1 MGYIENYNRW
11 LTSDK
16 TDDDTKAELA
26 AIKDNDEEIKLR
38 FYQSLQFGTAGL
50 RGTMNAGTNAMNVYT
65 VSQATQALATL
76 IKEEGTDAMSRGVA
90 IACDSRNNSELF
102 SKRAAEVLAANGIK
116 VYIFESL
123 RPTPVLSFAIR
134 HLNCIA
140 GINITASHNPKEY
153 NGYKAYWEDGAQLP
167 PEHAQKVSDIIDVT
181 DIFDGVLSIPFEDG
195 IKNGLIEI
203 VGEEVDAVYLEN
215 VYAQAIDTEMIKKMA
230 DDIKI
235 VYTPLHGAGY
245 KLVPRVIDMLG
256 FKNLYMV
263 KEQSEPDGNFPTTPF
278 PNPEFKDVFN
288 PGIKLAKEIG
298 SDLIIATDPD
308 ADRVGIAVRVG
319 DDFVTM
325 TGNQVGAILL
335 EYIITALKNT
345 GKMPNGAYAVKS
357 FVSTELVSKIAAVN
371 GVKLYN
377 VFTGF
382 KYIGEVIKREEKPGV
397 AEFLLGFEESYGY
410 LRGTYARD
418 KDAVVGT
425 MLICEVAAY
434 YKKRGMTL
442 YDAMQEIYNKYGFY
456 RDGVDNITMKG
467 LDGIDRMKR
476 IMKKLREEP
485 PKTLAGV
492 DVDTVIDYNIP
503 CEYNLKTGEKTMLD
517 TGTTNT
523 VYFKC
528 GDDVVVI
535 RPSGTEPKIKLYY
548 LVSEKTAEGAD
559 EKVEKFKEAGLA
571 IIDSIK

>member
-203 VGEEVDAVYLEN
+203 VGEEVDAAYLEN
-215 VYAQAIDTEMIKKMA
+215 VYAQAIDTEMIKEMA

-559 EKVEKFKEAGLA
+559 AKVAKFKEAGLA
-571 IIDSIK
+571 IIDGIK

>member
-1 MGYIENYNRW
+1 MGYMENYNRW

-16 TDDDTKAELA
+16 TDEATKAELI

-65 VSQATQALATL
+65 VTQATQAIATL
-76 IKEEGTDAMSRGVA
+76 IKEEGKAAMERGVA

-102 SKRAAEVLAANGIK
+102 SKCAAEVLAANGIK
-116 VYIFESL
+116 VFIFESL

-153 NGYKAYWEDGAQLP
+153 NGYKAYWDDGAQLP
-167 PEHAQKVSDIIDVT
+167 PEHAQKVSDIIAVT
-181 DIFDGVLSIPFEDG
+181 DIFDGVSSIPFEDG
-195 IKNGLIEI
+195 IKNGLIKI
-203 VGEEVDAVYLEN
+203 IGEEVDAAYLEN
-215 VYAQAIDTEMIKKMA
+215 VYAQAIDTEMIKEMA

-382 KYIGEVIKREEKPGV
+382 KYIGEVIKREEKPGE

-485 PKTLAGV
+485 PKELAGV
-492 DVDTVIDYNIP
+492 AVDTVIDYNIP

-559 EKVEKFKEAGLA
+559 AKVAKFKEAGLA

>member
-559 EKVEKFKEAGLA
+559 EKVAKFKEAGLA

>member
-203 VGEEVDAVYLEN
+203 IGEEVDAAYLEN
-215 VYAQAIDTEMIKKMA
+215 VYAQAIDTEMIKEMA

-559 EKVEKFKEAGLA
+559 AKVAKFKEAGLA
-571 IIDSIK
+571 IIDGIK

>member
-203 VGEEVDAVYLEN
+203 VGEEVDAAYLEN
-215 VYAQAIDTEMIKKMA
+215 VYAQAIDTEMIKEMA

-559 EKVEKFKEAGLA
+559 AKVAKFKEAGLA

>member
-11 LTSDK
+11 LDSDK
-16 TDDDTKAELA
+16 TDDAIKAELA

-76 IKEEGTDAMSRGVA
+76 IKEEGQDAMKRGVA

-102 SKRAAEVLAANGIK
+102 SKRAAEVLAANGVK

-181 DIFDGVLSIPFEDG
+181 DIFDGVLAMPFEDG

-203 VGEEVDAVYLEN
+203 IGEEVDAAYLEN
-215 VYAQAIDTEMIKKMA
+215 VYAQAIDTEMIKEMA

-485 PKTLAGV
+485 PKTLAGIA
-492 DVDTVIDYNIP
+492 VDTVIDYNIP
-503 CEYNLKTGEKTMLD
+503 CEYNMKTGEKTMLD

-548 LVSEKTAEGAD
+548 LVSEATAEGAD
-559 EKVEKFKEAGLA
+559 AKVAKFKEAGLA
-571 IIDSIK
+571 IIDSIQ

>member
-16 TDDDTKAELA
+16 TDDATKAELI
-26 AIKDNDEEIKLR
+26 AIKDNDDEIKLR

-65 VSQATQALATL
+65 VTQATQALATL
-76 IKEEGTDAMSRGVA
+76 IKEEGADAMKRGVA

-102 SKRAAEVLAANGIK
+102 SKCAAEVLAANGIK
-116 VYIFESL
+116 VFIFESL

-167 PEHAQKVSDIIDVT
+167 PEHAQKVSDIIAVT

-203 VGEEVDAVYLEN
+203 IGEQVDAAYLEN
-215 VYAQAIDTEMIKKMA
+215 VYAQAIDLETVKEMA

-256 FKNLYMV
+256 IKNLYMV

-382 KYIGEVIKREEKPGV
+382 KYIGEVIKREEKPGE

-434 YKKRGMTL
+434 YKKRGMTF

-485 PKTLAGV
+485 PKELAGV
-492 DVDTVIDYNIP
+492 AVDTVIDYNIP
-503 CEYNLKTGEKTMLD
+503 CEYDLKTGEKTMLD

-559 EKVEKFKEAGLA
+559 AKVAKFKQAGLA

>member
-1 MGYIENYNRW
+1 MGYMENYNRW

-16 TDDDTKAELA
+16 TDEATKAELI

-65 VSQATQALATL
+65 VTQATQAIATL
-76 IKEEGTDAMSRGVA
+76 IKEEGKAAMERGVA

-102 SKRAAEVLAANGIK
+102 SKCAAEVLSANGIK
-116 VYIFESL
+116 VFIFESL

-153 NGYKAYWEDGAQLP
+153 NGYKAYWDDGAQLP
-167 PEHAQKVSDIIDVT
+167 PEHAQKVSDIIAVT
-181 DIFDGVLSIPFEDG
+181 DIFDGVSSIPFEDG
-195 IKNGLIEI
+195 IKNGLIKI
-203 VGEEVDAVYLEN
+203 IGEEVDAAYLEN
-215 VYAQAIDTEMIKKMA
+215 VYAQAIDTEMIKEMA

-382 KYIGEVIKREEKPGV
+382 KYIGEVIKREEKPGE

-485 PKTLAGV
+485 PKELAGV
-492 DVDTVIDYNIP
+492 AVDTVIDYNIP
-503 CEYNLKTGEKTMLD
+503 CEYNLKTGKKTMLD

-559 EKVEKFKEAGLA
+559 AKVAKFKEAGLA

>member
-1 MGYIENYNRW
+1 MGYMENYNRW

-16 TDDDTKAELA
+16 TDEATKAELI

-65 VSQATQALATL
+65 VTQATQAIATL
-76 IKEEGTDAMSRGVA
+76 IKEEGKAAMERGVA

-102 SKRAAEVLAANGIK
+102 SKCAAEVLAANGIK
-116 VYIFESL
+116 VFIFESL

-167 PEHAQKVSDIIDVT
+167 PEHAQKVSDIIAVT
-181 DIFDGVLSIPFEDG
+181 DIFDGVSSIPFEDG
-195 IKNGLIEI
+195 IKNGLIKI
-203 VGEEVDAVYLEN
+203 IGEEVDAAYLEN
-215 VYAQAIDTEMIKKMA
+215 VYAQAIDTEMIKEMA

-382 KYIGEVIKREEKPGV
+382 KYIGEVIKREEKPGE

-485 PKTLAGV
+485 PKELAGV
-492 DVDTVIDYNIP
+492 AVDTVIDYNIP

-559 EKVEKFKEAGLA
+559 AKVAKFKEAGLA

>member
-1 MGYIENYNRW
+1 MGYMENYNRW

-16 TDDDTKAELA
+16 TDEATKAELI

-65 VSQATQALATL
+65 VTQATQAIATL
-76 IKEEGTDAMSRGVA
+76 IKEEGKAAMERGVA

-102 SKRAAEVLAANGIK
+102 SKCAAEVLAANGIK
-116 VYIFESL
+116 VFIFESL

-153 NGYKAYWEDGAQLP
+153 NGYKAYWDDGAQLP
-167 PEHAQKVSDIIDVT
+167 PEHAQKVSDIIAVT
-181 DIFDGVLSIPFEDG
+181 DIFDGVSSIPFEDG

-203 VGEEVDAVYLEN
+203 IGEEVDAAYLEN
-215 VYAQAIDTEMIKKMA
+215 VYAQAIDTEMIKEMA

-382 KYIGEVIKREEKPGV
+382 KYIGEVIKREEKPGE

-485 PKTLAGV
+485 PKELAGV
-492 DVDTVIDYNIP
+492 AVDTVIDYNIP

-559 EKVEKFKEAGLA
+559 EKVAKFKKAGLA
-571 IIDSIK
+571 IIDSIQ

>member
-76 IKEEGTDAMSRGVA
+76 IKEEGADAMSRGVA

-203 VGEEVDAVYLEN
+203 IGEEVDAVYLEN
-215 VYAQAIDTEMIKKMA
+215 VYAQAIDTEMIKEMA

-559 EKVEKFKEAGLA
+559 EKVAKFKEAGLA
-571 IIDSIK
+571 IIDGIK

>member
-1 MGYIENYNRW
+1 MDYMENYQRW
-11 LTSDK
+11 LASDK
-16 TDDDTKAELA
+16 VDEDTKRELEA
-26 AIKDNDEEIKLR
+26 LKGNDGEIKLR

-50 RGTMNAGTNAMNVYT
+50 RGTMNAGTNAMNVFT
-65 VSQATQALATL
+65 VAQATQAIATL
-76 IKEEGTDAMSRGVA
+76 IKEEGEEACKRGVA

-102 SKRAAEVLAANGIK
+102 SKRSAEVLAANGIK
-116 VYIFESL
+116 VFIFESL

-167 PEHAQKVSDIIDVT
+167 PEHAQKVSDIVAVT
-181 DIFDGVLSIPFEDG
+181 DIFDGVASIPFDQGVKDG
-195 IKNGLIEI
+195 IIEI
-203 VGEEVDAVYLEN
+203 IGEQVDSAYLQN
-215 VYAQAIDTEMIKKMA
+215 VYAQAIDTQTVKEMA

-256 FKNLYMV
+256 IKNLHMV
-263 KEQSEPDGNFPTTPF
+263 KEQSTPDGNFPTTPF
-278 PNPEFKDVFN
+278 PNPEYKDVFV
-288 PGIKLAKEIG
+288 PGIALAKQIG

-308 ADRVGIAVRVG
+308 ADRVGIAVANG

-335 EYIITALKNT
+335 DYIIGALNRT

-371 GVKLYN
+371 NVKLYN

-382 KYIGEVIKREEKPGV
+382 KYIGEVIKQQECPGK
-397 AEFLLGFEESYGY
+397 AEFLFGFEESYGY

-434 YKKRGMTL
+434 YKKQGMTL
-442 YDAMQEIYNKYGFY
+442 YDAMQEIYKKYGFY
-456 RDGVDNITMKG
+456 RDGVDNVSMQG
-467 LDGIDRMKR
+467 LDGLDRMKR
-476 IMKKLREEP
+476 IMAHLRKDP
-485 PKTLAGV
+485 PKTLAGI
-492 DVDTVIDYNIP
+492 DVDTFIDYNVP
-503 CEYNLKTGEKTMLD
+503 CAYNMKTGEKTDLD
-517 TGTTNT
+517 SGTTNT

-528 GDDVVVI
+528 GEDVVVI

-548 LVSEKTAEGAD
+548 LVSEKTAEAAD
-559 EKVEKFKEAGLA
+559 RKVAEFKKAA
-571 IIDSIK
+571 MQIINSIE

>member
-1 MGYIENYNRW
+1 MGYMENYNRW

-16 TDDDTKAELA
+16 TDEATKAELI

-65 VSQATQALATL
+65 VTQATQAIATL
-76 IKEEGTDAMSRGVA
+76 IKEEGKEAMERGVA

-102 SKRAAEVLAANGIK
+102 SKCAAEVLAANGIK
-116 VYIFESL
+116 VFIFESL

-167 PEHAQKVSDIIDVT
+167 PEHAQKVSDIIAVT
-181 DIFDGVLSIPFEDG
+181 DIFDGVLSIPFDDG

-203 VGEEVDAVYLEN
+203 IGEEVDAAYLEN
-215 VYAQAIDTEMIKKMA
+215 VYAQAIDTEMIKEMA

-263 KEQSEPDGNFPTTPF
+263 GEQSEPDGNFPTTPF

-382 KYIGEVIKREEKPGV
+382 KYIGEVIKREEKPGE

-485 PKTLAGV
+485 PKELAGIA
-492 DVDTVIDYNIP
+492 VDTVIDYNIP

-548 LVSEKTAEGAD
+548 LVSEVTAEGAD
-559 EKVEKFKEAGLA
+559 AKVAKFKEAGLA

>member
-1 MGYIENYNRW
+1 MGYMENYNRW

-16 TDDDTKAELA
+16 TDEATKAELI

-65 VSQATQALATL
+65 VTQATQAIATL
-76 IKEEGTDAMSRGVA
+76 IKEEGKAAMERGVA

-102 SKRAAEVLAANGIK
+102 SKCAAEVLAANGIK
-116 VYIFESL
+116 VFIFESL

-167 PEHAQKVSDIIDVT
+167 PEHAQKVSDIIAVT
-181 DIFDGVLSIPFEDG
+181 DIFDGVSSIPFEDG

-203 VGEEVDAVYLEN
+203 IGEEVDAAYLEN
-215 VYAQAIDTEMIKKMA
+215 VYAQAIDTEMIKEMA

-382 KYIGEVIKREEKPGV
+382 KYIGEVIKREEKPGE

-485 PKTLAGV
+485 PKELAGV
-492 DVDTVIDYNIP
+492 AVDTVIDYNIP

-559 EKVEKFKEAGLA
+559 AKVAKFKEAGLA

>member
-1 MGYIENYNRW
+1 MGYMENYNRW

-16 TDDDTKAELA
+16 TDEATKAELI

-65 VSQATQALATL
+65 VTQATQAIATL
-76 IKEEGTDAMSRGVA
+76 IKEEGKAAMEIGVA

-102 SKRAAEVLAANGIK
+102 SKCAAEVLAANGIK
-116 VYIFESL
+116 VFIFESL

-153 NGYKAYWEDGAQLP
+153 NGYKAYWDDGAQLP
-167 PEHAQKVSDIIDVT
+167 PEHAQKVSDIIAVT
-181 DIFDGVLSIPFEDG
+181 DIFDGVSSIPFEDG
-195 IKNGLIEI
+195 IKNGLIKI
-203 VGEEVDAVYLEN
+203 IGEEVDAAYLEN
-215 VYAQAIDTEMIKKMA
+215 VYAQAIDTEMIKEMA

-382 KYIGEVIKREEKPGV
+382 KYIGEVIKREEKPGE

-485 PKTLAGV
+485 PKELAGV
-492 DVDTVIDYNIP
+492 AVDTVIDYNIP

-559 EKVEKFKEAGLA
+559 EKVAKFKKAGLA
-571 IIDSIK
+571 IIDSIQ

>member
-11 LTSDK
+11 LTSEK
-16 TDDDTKAELA
+16 TDEKTKAELLS
-26 AIKDNDEEIKLR
+26 IKDNDDEIKLR

-50 RGTMNAGTNAMNVYT
+50 RGTMNAGTNAMNIYT
-65 VSQATQALATL
+65 VRQATQAIATL
-76 IKEEGTDAMSRGVA
+76 INEEGKEAAERGVA
-90 IACDSRNNSELF
+90 IACDSRNNSEAF
-102 SKRAAEVLAANGIK
+102 SKAAAEVLAANGVK

-123 RPTPVLSFAIR
+123 RPTPVLSFSVR
-134 HLNCIA
+134 HLGSIA
-140 GINITASHNPKEY
+140 GINITASHSPKEY
-153 NGYKAYWEDGAQLP
+153 NGYKAYWEDGAQLS
-167 PEHAQKVSDIIDVT
+167 PEHAKKVSDIIAVT
-181 DIFDGVLSIPFEDG
+181 DIFDGISSMDFDEGVKSG
-195 IKNGLIEI
+195 IISVI
-203 VGEEVDAVYLEN
+203 GEEVDSAYLEN
-215 VYAQAIDTEMIKKMA
+215 VCAQAIDTEIVKEMA

-256 FKNLYMV
+256 IKKLYMV
-263 KEQSEPDGNFPTTPF
+263 EEQSTPDGDFPTTPF

-298 SDLIIATDPD
+298 SDLIVATDPD
-308 ADRVGIAVRVG
+308 ADRVGIAVKVG

-335 EYIITALKNT
+335 EYIITALNKT
-345 GKMPNGAYAVKS
+345 GKMPKGAYTIKS
-357 FVSTELVSKIAAVN
+357 FVTTELISKIAAVN
-371 GVKLYN
+371 NIKLYN

-382 KYIGEVIKREEKPGV
+382 KYIGEVIKYNEKPGE
-397 AEFLLGFEESYGY
+397 AEFIFGFEESYGY

-442 YDAMQEIYNKYGFY
+442 YDAMQEIYEKYGYY
-456 RDGVDNITMKG
+456 RDGVDNLTMKG
-467 LDGIDRMKR
+467 LDGLDRMKR
-476 IMKKLREEP
+476 IMAEFRANP
-485 PKTLAGV
+485 PRSIAGV
-492 DVDTVIDYNIP
+492 DIDTFIDYNIP
-503 CEYNLKTGEKTMLD
+503 CEYNFKTGEKKTLD
-517 TGTTNT
+517 SGTTNT

-528 GDDVVVI
+528 ADDVLVI

-548 LVSEKTAEGAD
+548 LVNEKTAELAD
-559 EKVEKFKEAGLA
+559 AKVLKFKEAALEM
-571 IIDSIK
+571 IENIK

>member
-1 MGYIENYNRW
+1 MGYMENYNRW

-16 TDDDTKAELA
+16 TDEATKAELI

-65 VSQATQALATL
+65 VTQATQAIATL
-76 IKEEGTDAMSRGVA
+76 IKEEGKAAMERGVA

-102 SKRAAEVLAANGIK
+102 SKCAAEVLAANGIK
-116 VYIFESL
+116 VFIFESL

-167 PEHAQKVSDIIDVT
+167 PEHAQKVSDIIAVT
-181 DIFDGVLSIPFEDG
+181 DIFDGVSSIPFEDG
-195 IKNGLIEI
+195 IKSGLIKI
-203 VGEEVDAVYLEN
+203 IGEEVDAAYLEN
-215 VYAQAIDTEMIKKMA
+215 VYAQAIDTEMIKEMA

-382 KYIGEVIKREEKPGV
+382 KYIGEVIKREEKPGE

-485 PKTLAGV
+485 PKELAGV
-492 DVDTVIDYNIP
+492 AVDTVIDYNIP

-559 EKVEKFKEAGLA
+559 AKVAKFKEAGLA